1 MFTIVCDVAARA
13 EGIGVRPG
21 DARVEI
27 RRAGER
33 QHTRTEWLD
42 SAHSFS
48 FGHAYDP
55 DNTHFGLLLA
65 SNEDVIAP
73 HSGYGRHLHR
83 DLEILTWVLTGEL
96 THEDSGGHH
105 GRLGP
110 GLIQRM
116 SAGSGIEH
124 SERNEAAAP
133 VHFVQMWL
141 MPDEQGRLPDYAQA
155 DVAEQLAGGQLVPVA
170 SGLPRHRGSTAIP
183 IRQSRAGLSI
193 ARLPAGGSTMLP
205 SAPYMH
211 VFVSAGTVA
220 VEGIGELGSG
230 DAIRMR
236 GADGQRAVAVAGPGA
251 ELVVEQG
258 AELLVWEM
266 ATDLAS

>member
-1 MFTIVCDVAARA
+1 MPASLVFTIVCDVAARA
-13 EGIGVRPG
+13 DGIGARPA
-21 DARVEI
+21 DPRVEI
-27 RRAGER
+27 RRAEQR
-33 QHTRTEWLD
+33 QHTRTGWLD

-48 FGHAYDP
+48 FGQAYDP

-73 HSGYGRHLHR
+73 HSGYDRHLHR
-83 DLEILTWVLTGEL
+83 DLEILTWVLAGEL
-96 THEDSGGHH
+96 THEDSGGHR
-105 GRLGP
+105 GQLRP

-124 SERNEAAAP
+124 SERNEAAEP

-141 MPDEQGRLPDYAQA
+141 MPDEQGRPPDYAQA
-155 DVAEQLAGGQLVPVA
+155 DVSEQLAGGELIPVA

-183 IRQSRAGLSI
+183 IRQSHAGLSI

-205 SAPYMH
+205 PAPYLH
-211 VFVSAGTVA
+211 VFVSTGTVA
-220 VEGIGELGSG
+220 VEGIGVLRGG
-230 DAIRMR
+230 DAIRLR
-236 GADGQRAVAVAGPGA
+236 DAEGQRAVA
-251 ELVVEQG
+251 EQG